1 MSDARMTRQKA
12 SDVPV
17 PEGDR
22 SDHPLRGGEPFRF
35 GDQPVVETPGGLRVP
50 KLGLG
55 TYELEGDQC
64 REMVAEALELG
75 VRHIDTAQGYGNE
88 SGVAAGIAASGVP
101 RDEVFV
107 TTKVDND
114 NHDPG
119 ELTQS
124 VEASLERLDTDHVDL
139 LLIHWPVHWE
149 TINATLNTLAQVQ
162 GSGMAHHIGVSN
174 FTIEQLDQVAHLA
187 PLEVLQVECHP
198 FLQQRELRSWC
209 VDAGWVFTAYSP
221 VARGAVMDDETLVE
235 IAVARSTSP
244 ATVALAW
251 LLAQDGVI
259 AIPRTGDPEHLRA
272 NWEALSLELSSDELA
287 RIDQLDEG
295 RRLIDPDHAPW

>member
-1 MSDARMTRQKA
+1 MSDAHVNPPPA

-22 SDHPLRGGEPFRF
+22 SDHPLHHGEAFRF
-35 GDQPVVETPGGLRVP
+35 GDQPVVKTPGGLRMP

-55 TYELEGDQC
+55 TYELHDRQC
-64 REMVAEALELG
+64 HEMVAGALDLG
-75 VRHIDTAQGYGNE
+75 VRHIDTAQSYGNE
-88 SGVAAGIAASGVP
+88 SGVAAGIAAAGVS
-101 RDEVFV
+101 RDEVFI

-114 NHDPG
+114 NHEPG
-119 ELTQS
+119 ELTKS

-139 LLIHWPVHWE
+139 LLIHWPVDWE

-162 GSGMAHHIGVSN
+162 ASGMAHHIGVSN
-174 FTIEQLDQVAHLA
+174 FTIEQLDQVVHLA

-198 FLQQRELRSWC
+198 YLQQRELRSWC

-221 VARGAVMDDETLVE
+221 LAQGAVIDDDTLDE
-235 IAVARSTSP
+235 IAASRSASP

-251 LLAQDGVI
+251 LIAQDGVVT
-259 AIPRTGDPEHLRA
+259 IPRTHDPAHLRA
-272 NWEALSLELSSDELA
+272 NWEALSLELSPDDLIRVDEL
-287 RIDQLDEG
+287 DQG
-295 RRLIDPDHAPW
+295 RRFVDPDHAPW

>member
-1 MSDARMTRQKA
+1 MSDADTTAQRKA
-12 SDVPV
+12 AVPV
-17 PEGDR
+17 PEGDW
-22 SDHPLRGGEPFRF
+22 SDHPPRHGDPLRFV
-35 GDQPVVETPGGLRVP
+35 DQPVVETPGGLRIP
-50 KLGLG
+50 KLGFG
-55 TYELEGDQC
+55 TYELDDDQC
-64 REMVAEALELG
+64 RDMVAEALELG

-88 SGVAAGIAASGVP
+88 SGVAAGIAAAGVP
-101 RDEVFV
+101 RGEVFV
-107 TTKVDND
+107 TTKIDND
-114 NHDPG
+114 NHEPG

-162 GSGMAHHIGVSN
+162 ASGMAHHIGVSN
-174 FTIEQLDQVAHLA
+174 FTVEQLDQVAHLA

-209 VDAGWVFTAYSP
+209 VNAGWVFTAYSP
-221 VARGAVMDDETLVE
+221 VARGAVLHDETLGD
-235 IAVARSTSP
+235 IAAARSTSP

-259 AIPRTGDPEHLRA
+259 AIPRTADPEHLRA
-272 NWEALSLELSSDELA
+272 NWQARSLELSPDELA
-287 RIDQLDEG
+287 QIDQLDEG
-295 RRLIDPDHAPW
+295 RRLVDPDHAPW